1 MFALKLYVVGR
12 ETYSTGSA
20 INTGSGTISNQGLY
34 AGSGMTIGIAAMRV
48 RSLLRVERYE
58 RAIAGE
64 GGTYKGAAKDAL
76 ESVLVWVDANPTRL
90 EIPLLQSRVRD
101 EPRSHSASRYS
112 KRVSDIATSNR
123 PLGESGVP
131 DVDSLSDGITAPSAL
146 GRWSRSR
153 PTDPFAC
160 VRIVAQ
166 CRRNATRVP
175 ESSSCCARRLHP
187 SSAGPGR

>member
-1 MFALKLYVVGR
+1 MTLLALVLAAPLTLYVGPQVKDGFVDIDKGVADSIKDIKGQIPAGLRLVESESKAALKLYVVGR

-76 ESVLVWVDANPTRL
+76 ESVLVWVDANRTRL
-90 EIPLLQSRVRD
+90 EM
-101 EPRSHSASRYS
+101 
-112 KRVSDIATSNR
+112 
-123 PLGESGVP
+123 
-131 DVDSLSDGITAPSAL
+131 PSPAK
-146 GRWSRSR
+146 
-153 PTDPFAC
+153 P
-160 VRIVAQ
+160 
-166 CRRNATRVP
+166 
-175 ESSSCCARRLHP
+175 
-187 SSAGPGR
+187 